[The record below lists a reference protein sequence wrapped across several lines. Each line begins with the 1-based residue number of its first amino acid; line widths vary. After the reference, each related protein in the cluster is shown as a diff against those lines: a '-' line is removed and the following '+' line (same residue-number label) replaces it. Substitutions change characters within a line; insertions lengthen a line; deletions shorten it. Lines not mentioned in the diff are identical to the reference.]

1 MQSVF
6 DILFSFVQRL
16 ILVIVF
22 SVLFCIGSNTAFAVA
37 YVWHTVG
44 SDHFTAGASTLAT
57 PIAVASDGTIYVA
70 YTDEVHSQ
78 QATVM
83 KYDGSDWSVVGSSYF
98 SAGSAR
104 FLSLAVN
111 ATGTP
116 YVVYVDG
123 AQGNRATVM
132 KFNGSSWGEVGTA
145 GFSNASI
152 EDTVIA
158 ISPDGTPYVT
168 FVDVGNT
175 NAPTTMKY
183 NGSSWVAVGTPYAA
197 RAGAPTMA
205 FTSDGTPYVSFSDI
219 SFGNPTVIRFNGSSW
234 VQVGDPIAINL
245 YGNAPIAIS
254 PNDTPYIAVADVGSD
269 THIQVLAFNGSAW
282 NQIGSDYVADSVGNF
297 AIGINASGTP
307 YVSLLDL
314 DTAQGTV
321 ISYDGVSWD
330 EAGSA
335 AFTSSVQG
343 STLQLAI
350 GPNGGPYVVYSDA
363 VASDYRLTVQAYFPM
378 VPGQVTGL
386 SYEVPSAESV
396 ALSWNALTDTGG
408 SSLLGY
414 RVERESRTGGGFETA
429 TTTGASTLAFTDR
442 GIQPGVSLRYRISA
456 VNAIGVGKASQT
468 QSITRTTTQGV
479 PAFTPVVATAMP
491 TTPGGSLMFTVNGG
505 DRCTTNPVVT
515 LDLNADPRTV
525 RGYAAS
531 LDPHFAQASI
541 LPLDQRE
548 FVLPSAPGTYTV
560 YLKYYSTT
568 GHATPVLTQTVTC
581 KESTASG
588 RLSKELLL
596 TSPVSNTPPFQR
608 VLRQGSSGSDV
619 QALQRFLIE
628 RGFLPVRDP
637 STAMTYETGYFGP
650 RTTAA
655 LLRFQEALASTILLP
670 NGLTRGTGI
679 FGVAT
684 RRAVV
689 DLMSR

>member
-1 MQSVF
+1 M
-6 DILFSFVQRL
+6 
-16 ILVIVF
+16 LVIVL
-22 SVLFCIGSNTAFAVA
+22 SVLICSRSSTAFAVA

-44 SDHFTAGASTLAT
+44 SDHFTVGASTYET

-70 YTDEVHSQ
+70 YTDESHGQ

-83 KYDGSDWSVVGSSYF
+83 KYDGSDWSVVGSAYF
-98 SAGSAR
+98 SGGATR
-104 FLSLAVN
+104 YLSLAVN

-116 YVVYVDG
+116 YVAYVDG
-123 AQGNRATVM
+123 ARGNRATVM
-132 KFNGSSWGEVGTA
+132 KFNGTSWGEVGAA

-152 EDTVIA
+152 ESTVIA
-158 ISPDGTPYVT
+158 MSPDGTPYVT

-254 PNDTPYIAVADVGSD
+254 PSDTPYIAVADVGSD
-269 THIQVLAFNGSAW
+269 THIQVLAFNGSTW
-282 NQIGSDYVADSVGNF
+282 NQIGSDFVADSVGNF
-297 AIGINASGTP
+297 AIGISASGTP

-321 ISYDGVSWD
+321 ITYNGVSWG
-330 EAGSA
+330 EVGSA
-335 AFTSSVQG
+335 AFTPSVQG
-343 STLQLAI
+343 SALQLAI

-363 VASDYRLTVQAYFPM
+363 TASDYRLTVQAYFPM

-396 ALSWNALTDTGG
+396 VLSWNALTDTGG

-414 RVERESRTGGGFETA
+414 RVERESRTNGGFETA
-429 TTTGASTLAFTDR
+429 TTTGASALTFTDR

-456 VNAIGVGKASQT
+456 VNAIGVGKASQS
-468 QSITRTTTQGV
+468 QSITRTTTQSA
-479 PAFTPVVATAMP
+479 PAFTPVTATAMQ
-491 TTPGGSLMFTVNGG
+491 TTSGSSLMFTVNGG
-505 DRCTTNPVVT
+505 DQLTTNPVVT
-515 LDLNADPRTV
+515 LDLNADLRTV

-531 LDPHFAQASI
+531 LDPLFTQASI
-541 LPLDQRE
+541 LPLDQRQ
-548 FVLPSAPGTYTV
+548 FVLPSAPGTYTI

-568 GHATPVLTQTVTC
+568 GHATPALTQTVTY
-581 KESTASG
+581 KASTASEHSSTEVA
-588 RLSKELLL
+588 LAK
-596 TSPVSNTPPFQR
+596 PVSNASIFQR
-608 VLRQGSSGSDV
+608 ILRRGSSGSDV
-619 QALQRFLIE
+619 QTLQRFLIE
-628 RGFLPVRDP
+628 RGFLPGRDP

-650 RTTAA
+650 RTMAA
-655 LLRFQEALASTILLP
+655 LTRFQEAWASIILLP

-679 FGVAT
+679 FGTAT
-684 RRAVV
+684 RSVV
-689 DLMSR
+689 MDMMKK